1 VVAVVAVVASLSV
14 VASPTADAASG
25 QADAAAESNPA
36 CAGNALT
43 EYGFTDVSEGHGH
56 RNAINCLAHHQ
67 VSVGTGDGSVYS
79 PDDHVLRWQMA
90 LFMLR
95 AADAAGVELPP
106 AVDQGFTDI
115 GSKSQAIR
123 DAVNQLVTAEM
134 SNGHTATEFKPD
146 EKVTRA
152 QMALFVLHFLAK
164 ASDRVSVD
172 GDGDVVV
179 RDDGGSAISADDFFT
194 DTTGLSF
201 AANQATI
208 ALFELGVANGTAP
221 GVFSP
226 AVPVTRAQMAAF
238 ITRALAFTSVQP
250 KATAPRAPVP
260 TTTMPPQP
268 QTTKIRVPNS
278 EPEGICAYAIPK
290 GIYDWEWCA
299 WRDYRSDKK
308 YNYFVSDSKAQSLA
322 QRIWDEVNTPGKPD
336 EPPTMEIVPSGT
348 ACASG
353 EAVGCYIRDRH
364 HIRRLDSFNLVLL
377 HDLAHALIA
386 DSPEVRACEL
396 AFDYNACVHGDL
408 FRCVANHLYV
418 TYAQIPDAGVCGT
431 APAIDVDD
439 YVTWESGTS
448 SGTDQL
454 TLEPTELHLASLKAV
469 TQDRPWPYLTDPV
482 YLMITCLDQDQLG
495 VLFWLESGFLAGI
508 SDSSS
513 PYYNKIPMVYRF
525 GTRTGPIYEPWL
537 ESEGYQGAILPQE
550 LISAFVDNLLAS
562 EGEQIVM
569 RVWNYDGE
577 EFGTFEFVSRGVA
590 HNVEPVLESCRW
602 R

>member
-1 VVAVVAVVASLSV
+1 MATVVTVCALLPVVASL
-14 VASPTADAASG
+14 TADATPG

-36 CAGNALT
+36 CTGNALT
-43 EYGFTDVSEGHGH
+43 EYGFTDVSAGHGH

-67 VSVGTGDGSVYS
+67 ISVGTGDGTVYS
-79 PDDHVLRWQMA
+79 PVDHVLRWQMA

-95 AADAAGVELPP
+95 AADAAGVVLPP
-106 AVDQGFTDI
+106 TVDQGFTDI
-115 GSKSQAIR
+115 GSKSQVIR

-146 EKVTRA
+146 KKVTRA

-172 GDGDVVV
+172 GDGGVVV

-226 AVPVTRAQMAAF
+226 TVPVTRAQMAAF
-238 ITRALAFTSVQP
+238 ITRALAFTSVRP
-250 KATAPRAPVP
+250 KVTAPQAPVP
-260 TTTMPPQP
+260 TTTMPPRP
-268 QTTKIRVPNS
+268 KPTTIRVPNS
-278 EPEGICAYAIPK
+278 EPDGICAYAIPK
-290 GIYDWEWCA
+290 GTYDWELCA

-308 YNYFVSDSKAQSLA
+308 YNHFVSESQAQSLA

-336 EPPTMEIVPSGT
+336 KPPTMEIVPSGT
-348 ACASG
+348 DCASG
-353 EAVGCYIRDRH
+353 KTIGCYIPDRH
-364 HIRRLDSFNLVLL
+364 HIRRLDSFKHVLL

-386 DSPEVRACEL
+386 DSPEIRACEL
-396 AFDYNACVHGDL
+396 AFDYNACAHGDL

-418 TYAQIPDAGVCGT
+418 KYAQIPDAGVCGI
-431 APAIDVDD
+431 APAIDNDN
-439 YVTWESGTS
+439 YFTWESGTDS
-448 SGTDQL
+448 ETDPL
-454 TLEPTELHLASLKAV
+454 TLESTEQHFASLKAIA
-469 TQDRPWPYLTDPV
+469 QDRQWSYLTSPT
-482 YLMITCLDQDQLG
+482 YLTIRCINKTELE
-495 VLFWLESGFLAGI
+495 VIFWVESGLLSGI
-508 SDSSS
+508 FDPSS
-513 PYYNKIPMVYRF
+513 PFHNRIPVVYRF
-525 GTRTGPIYEPWL
+525 GTRTGPIEEPWL
-537 ESEGYQGAILPQE
+537 ESQENRAAFLPQE
-550 LISAFVDNLLAS
+550 LLSAFVDNLLAS

-569 RVWNYDGE
+569 RVWNYNGE